1 MSLSDSALKVL
12 IVDDNPEDLAT
23 YQRFFRKD
31 PNHSYQIYQAC
42 SGEEAQALYH
52 STSLDCL
59 LVDYMLPDTD
69 GLSLLNELKKNDRF
83 APPIIMLTGQGNEDV
98 VIKAMRA
105 GAADYLSKRLLSVE
119 VLRRAVTNAVEKHR
133 LRSKVREKHLALEK
147 ANQELLRKNS
157 EIQSFYHSVSHEL
170 KTPLTSA
177 LEFVSIVLDGLAG
190 PVSDQQREY
199 LDIAKESCE
208 QMRFCINDLIDSTRI
223 ETGKL
228 RISTGQYALSAV
240 VDSAIRALTLK
251 AKDKGIDLISFVQ
264 QDVDDVFIDK
274 SRINQVITN
283 LVTNALKFT
292 DAGGHVTV
300 RVNGDPKK
308 PEYIQVSVSDSGK
321 GIEPQKL
328 DRIFDRLYQVDNEVS
343 SSQNG
348 LGLGLYISREIV
360 HLHGGHLGVE
370 STPEMGSTFWFTIPM
385 VEQGEML
392 ENIPRELAS

>member
-31 PNHSYQIYQAC
+31 PSHSYQVYQAC
-42 SGEEAQALYH
+42 SGEEALTLYH

-105 GAADYLSKRLLSVE
+105 GAADYLSKRVLSVE

-133 LRSKVREKHLALEK
+133 LRRKVKEKHLALEK

-190 PVSDQQREY
+190 PMSDQQREY
-199 LDIAKESCE
+199 LVIAKESCE
-208 QMRFCINDLIDSTRI
+208 QMRFCINDLIDSTRV

-240 VDSAIRALTLK
+240 VGSAIRALTLK
-251 AKDKGIDLISFVQ
+251 AKEKEIDLISFVQ
-264 QDVDDVFIDK
+264 QDVDDVLIDK
-274 SRINQVITN
+274 YRINQVITN
-283 LVTNALKFT
+283 LVTNSLKFT

-300 RVNGDPKK
+300 RVNGDPRN

-321 GIEPQKL
+321 GIEPQQL
-328 DRIFDRLYQVDNEVS
+328 DRVFDRLYQVDNKVS

-360 HLHGGHLGVE
+360 HLHGGHMGVE
-370 STPEMGSTFWFTIPM
+370 STPEMGSTFWFTIPL